1 MRDRHPDVA
10 HERINGRIFCFFFCS
25 CMFGNVVSL
34 CYHGQSVHRTW
45 TPRHINMPDL
55 NSRTTTKYVPLLIS
69 INAGGLISTAAAREL
84 PLPWNEPKSIMNKKK
99 TVGERCVDNG
109 RCIHTAICPSRK
121 PCGSFTCPGRATE
134 QQHESKFKS
143 TGPLIIK
150 KCMDIDICL
159 APQILA
165 GVGEATM
172 NNSIVTDKRL
182 LYVD

>member
-1 MRDRHPDVA
+1 MNASTVEFFVSSSARVCLVMLYPCAIMDKVYIE
-10 HERINGRIFCFFFCS
+10 HEPHATLICLTSIREQQQNMCRFWFRLMPVDSFPPRPQ
-25 CMFGNVVSL
+25 GNCHCL
-34 CYHGQSVHRTW
+34 GMNQNILW
-45 TPRHINMPDL
+45 T
-55 NSRTTTKYVPLLIS
+55 
-69 INAGGLISTAAAREL
+69 
-84 PLPWNEPKSIMNKKK
+84 KKI